1 MAKNKRREIRNLFWP
16 FVVIGFFSLVSTGQ
30 PSSLRSLLP
39 EVQGWLLAEQP
50 QLYQPEN
57 LFEYIDG
64 AAESYLSYDFQELLV
79 AQYQRKDR
87 PASLTVEI
95 YRLASAKNAFGIYS
109 AERYPESRF
118 LDVGT
123 QGYIEDGALNFVLA
137 DKYIKLLSFDGGE
150 EEEAILQLFARKIEA
165 AGGER
170 GALPSVLRYFPREG
184 LVANSEKF
192 IHRNF
197 LGYHFLHD
205 GYLASYQMNGNEF
218 ELFLVEGENEEDAI
232 SMLEQFVSQAAK
244 RGTKVEKVGKVE
256 GGYHLQD
263 RSSQNSYVAKI
274 KNFMVGVMRIEE
286 GREAMGLRYLQL
298 WLDTLK

>member
-1 MAKNKRREIRNLFWP
+1 MAKNKRREIRNLFWL
-16 FVVIGFFSLVSTGQ
+16 FVVMGFFSLVSTGQ

-39 EVQGWLLAEQP
+39 EVQGWQLAEQP

-263 RSSQNSYVAKI
+263 RTSQNSYVAKI

-298 WLDTLK
+298 WLDALK

>member
-165 AGGER
+165 AGAER

-192 IHRNF
+192 IRRNF
-197 LGYHFLHD
+197 LGYYFLHD

-274 KNFMVGVMRIEE
+274 RNFMVGVMRIEE